1 MSDVTDNLP
10 SYPTGL
16 DIYPESY
23 KIRIDASMLH
33 PVGIADKSEA
43 YKTAFQT
50 IITRGD
56 SLLSADDDGKQCFVL
71 ADLFI
76 VYLEEDAE
84 GVYVVLK
91 DGSTI
96 RVTDSASLN
105 TALNK
110 YVKDCRKEVEEAA
123 KDKAAH
129 DAAEAAGAVMYDHS
143 VLSDISV
150 SDLVAMQEG
159 RQ

>member
-23 KIRIDASMLH
+23 KIKLDASMLY
-33 PVGIADKSEA
+33 PVGIADKSDA
-43 YKTAFQT
+43 YKSVFQT
-50 IITRGD
+50 IIARDD

-76 VYLEEDAE
+76 IYLEEDEE

-91 DGSTI
+91 DASTI
-96 RVTDSASLN
+96 RVTNSASLN

-110 YVKDCRKEVEEAA
+110 YVKDSRKEVEKAA
-123 KDKAAH
+123 KNKAAH

-150 SDLVAMQEG
+150 SDLIAMQEG